1 LDAGFDMSL
10 LFKNTKSGWKKESS
24 ELLLSRLVE
33 IQAQDGFCSEVRLR
47 NLAEEMQLPLTQVY
61 EVVTFYS
68 FLRTHPAGHHTLMI
82 CNSPSCFV
90 NGSEKLLQNLENYL
104 HIKRGE
110 TSSGETISLR
120 CTSCI
125 GCCNEAPAALLDD
138 LPLTKLDT
146 QHPDQWLKESYANI
160 KEHEI

>member
-1 LDAGFDMSL
+1 MSL

-24 ELLLSRLVE
+24 ELLLSRLIE
-33 IQAQDGFCSEVRLR
+33 IQAEDGYCNENRLR
-47 NLAEEMQLPLTQVY
+47 ALAEEMLLPITQIY

-68 FLRTHPAGHHTLMI
+68 FLRIHPAGRHTLMI

-110 TSSGETISLR
+110 TSSDGTISLH

-125 GCCNEAPAALLDD
+125 GCCDEAPAALMDSH
-138 LPLTKLDT
+138 PVTKIDK
-146 QHPDQWLKESYANI
+146 QHPEQWLEETYANI